1 MRRHLLAS
9 VGVTLGLLALGAP
22 GDARAQGQQD
32 FQLVNRTGYQI
43 NEVYVGAS
51 ASSSWGRDVLGDGV
65 LANQRSLNVRFG
77 RNARACQW
85 DIKVVYDDGDTSEFR
100 GVDLCSVSKVTL
112 FWNRQANQTRFVTE

>member
-1 MRRHLLAS
+1 MRRHFLA
-9 VGVTLGLLALGAP
+9 TLGLLALGVA
-22 GDARAQGQQD
+22 GDALAQGQQD

-51 ASSSWGRDVLGDGV
+51 ASSSWGRDMLGEGV

-77 RNARACQW
+77 RNTQACQW

-100 GVDLCSVSKVTL
+100 GVDLCRVSKVTL